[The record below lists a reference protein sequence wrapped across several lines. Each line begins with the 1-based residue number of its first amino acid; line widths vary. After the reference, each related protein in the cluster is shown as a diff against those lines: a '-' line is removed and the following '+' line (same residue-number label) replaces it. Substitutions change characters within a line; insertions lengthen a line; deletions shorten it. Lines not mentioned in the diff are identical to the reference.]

1 MHQGLLGRQLKTGV
15 AAKTVGIAP
24 AKTDTG
30 DLNFKRLSGTPM
42 PQIATSADSYAEQFA
57 RFRRRCAL
65 PVALV
70 PLRDDAFN
78 RFDRLGFP
86 TTRLEEWRFTNVAPI
101 AAKQFVAPTAPT
113 DYTRADL
120 DALHLPRLGGPE
132 LVFVNGTFAP
142 ALSTTGGLPAGVRA
156 RSLAS
161 ALADEHVD
169 DAEAVASHIGR
180 FAHIEGQAFTAL
192 NTAFLRDGAVVEV
205 ASGVVVD
212 TPIHLLFVTRSGS
225 APVLSQPRVLV
236 VTGANSQVR
245 LVESHAG
252 EGETPYLSNS
262 VTEVSVGNDA
272 VIDHYTFVRED
283 DAAFRVG
290 SLHVTLGRA
299 SNFSSHTITLG
310 GAFVRNEAH
319 VVLAGEGGECTLNGL
334 YLANGRQLIDNQT
347 TIVHAQPHCDSYELY
362 KGILDGRSRAVFNGK
377 IIVRLDAQKT
387 DAKQSNKTLLLSE
400 DAQITTKPQ
409 LEIFADDVK
418 CTHGATIGSFPPELV
433 FYFQSRG
440 MDAETADGILTY
452 GFAAEV
458 VDSIALEPL
467 DRKSVV

>member
-1 MHQGLLGRQLKTGV
+1 MNEV
-15 AAKTVGIAP
+15 
-24 AKTDTG
+24 
-30 DLNFKRLSGTPM
+30 
-42 PQIATSADSYAEQFA
+42 ATSLPSYAEQFA
-57 RFRRRCAL
+57 RFRRQGAL
-65 PVALV
+65 PVALA
-70 PLRDDAFN
+70 PLRDDAFSC
-78 RFDRLGFP
+78 FDRLGFP

-101 AAKQFVAPTAPT
+101 AETPFVAPTALT
-113 DYTRADL
+113 DYSRAEFDL
-120 DALHLPRLGGPE
+120 LHLPRLGGPE

-142 ALSTTGGLPAGVRA
+142 ALSTTDTLPAGVRA
-156 RSLAS
+156 RSLAA
-161 ALADEHVD
+161 ALADEHAD

-180 FAHIEGQAFTAL
+180 FAHTESQAFTAL
-192 NTAFLRDGAVVEV
+192 NTAFLGDGAVVEV

-225 APVLSQPRVLV
+225 LPVLSQPRVLV
-236 VTGANSQVR
+236 VTGANSQVCV
-245 LVESHAG
+245 VESHAG
-252 EGETPYLSNS
+252 NGESPYLSNA

-272 VIDHYTFVRED
+272 VIDHYSLVREA

-310 GAFVRNEAH
+310 GAIVRNEAH
-319 VVLAGEGGECTLNGL
+319 VVLAGEGGQCTLNGL

-347 TIVHAQPHCDSYELY
+347 TIDHAQPHCDSHELY

-387 DAKQSNKTLLLSE
+387 DAKQSNKALLLSE

-418 CTHGATIGSFPPELV
+418 CTHGATVGQLDQDAL
-433 FYFQSRG
+433 FYLRSRCLSR
-440 MDAETADGILTY
+440 DQARQLLTHA
-452 GFAAEV
+452 FAADLLGHIKVEAIRTQL
-458 VDSIALEPL
+458 DALLLEWLP
-467 DRKSVV
+467 VGV